1 MIVTKETIKEEV
13 EKVPKERLNELYEVI
28 KDFSQPKKKK
38 SKEEF
43 LANLQKIR
51 IDAPPD
57 FASNIDEYLYGG
69 KDFGENLR

>member
-13 EKVPKERLNELYEVI
+13 EKVPKERLNDLYEVI

-69 KDFGENLR
+69 KNFEENLR

>member
-13 EKVPKERLNELYEVI
+13 EKVPKERLNDLYEVI

-51 IDAPPD
+51 IDAPAD
-57 FASNIDEYLYGG
+57 FAANIDEYLYGG

>member
-1 MIVTKETIKEEV
+1 MIVTKETVKEEV
-13 EKVPKERLNELYEVI
+13 EKVPTERLNELYEVV

-43 LANLQKIR
+43 LASLQKIK

-57 FASNIDEYLYGG
+57 FATNIDEYLYGG

>member
-57 FASNIDEYLYGG
+57 FAANIDEYLYGG

>member
-1 MIVTKETIKEEV
+1 MIITKEIIKEEV
-13 EKVPKERLNELYEVI
+13 EKVPKERLNELYEVV

-43 LANLQKIR
+43 LADLQKIR
-51 IDAPPD
+51 INAPPD
-57 FASNIDEYLYGG
+57 FASNIDDYLYGG

>member
-43 LANLQKIR
+43 LENLQQIR
-51 IDAPPD
+51 IDAPAD
-57 FASNIDEYLYGG
+57 FAANIDEYLYGG

>member
-51 IDAPPD
+51 IDAPAD
-57 FASNIDEYLYGG
+57 FAANIDEYLYGG

>member
-1 MIVTKETIKEEV
+1 MIVTKDKIKEEV
-13 EKVPKERLNELYEVI
+13 EKVPKERLDELYEVV
-28 KDFSQPKKKK
+28 KRFSVPKKRK

-43 LANLQKIR
+43 LANLQNIR

-69 KDFGENLR
+69 KEFGESLR

>member
-1 MIVTKETIKEEV
+1 MIVTKEIIKEEV
-13 EKVPKERLNELYEVI
+13 EKVPTERLNELYEVV

-43 LANLQKIR
+43 LASLQKIK
-51 IDAPPD
+51 INAPPN
-57 FASNIDEYLYGG
+57 FAANIDDYLYGG

>member
-13 EKVPKERLNELYEVI
+13 EKVPKERLNELYEVV

-57 FASNIDEYLYGG
+57 FATNIDDYLYGG
-69 KDFGENLR
+69 KDFGGNLR

>member
-1 MIVTKETIKEEV
+1 MIVTKEIIKEEV
-13 EKVPKERLNELYEVI
+13 EKVPTERLNELYEVV

-43 LANLQKIR
+43 LASLQKIK
-51 IDAPPD
+51 INAPPD
-57 FASNIDEYLYGG
+57 FAANIDDYLYGG

>member
-1 MIVTKETIKEEV
+1 MIVTKEIIKEEV
-13 EKVPKERLNELYEVI
+13 EKVPKERLNELYEVV

-43 LANLQKIR
+43 LADLQKIR

-57 FASNIDEYLYGG
+57 FASNIDDYLYGG

>member
-1 MIVTKETIKEEV
+1 MIITLEIIIEEV
-13 EKVPKERLNELYEVI
+13 EKVPKARLNELYEVV
-28 KDFSQPKKKK
+28 KGFSEPKKKK

-69 KDFGENLR
+69 KNFEENLR